1 MGKETEHVLLLK
13 VSTKQYSDFNEND
26 VKNSNF
32 ILDSRMHGST
42 RISIWKLCSRIWSLL
57 CLLGQYLWIDRKGKL
72 HLCQV
77 VQTIIYRVHFVSF
90 YRHTKKVSV
99 LSYLNM
105 EVVLLSQG
113 ELVNVIILLQIKIMF
128 SGTFSI
134 LNRRMSFFV
143 NKCII

>member
-1 MGKETEHVLLLK
+1 MCMLH
-13 VSTKQYSDFNEND
+13 
-26 VKNSNF
+26 KN
-32 ILDSRMHGST
+32 
-42 RISIWKLCSRIWSLL
+42 
-57 CLLGQYLWIDRKGKL
+57 
-72 HLCQV
+72 
-77 VQTIIYRVHFVSF
+77 
-90 YRHTKKVSV
+90 VSV

>member
-1 MGKETEHVLLLK
+1 MEHVLLLK

-26 VKNSNF
+26 VKNCNF

-57 CLLGQYLWIDRKGKL
+57 CLLGQYLWIDCKGKL

-77 VQTIIYRVHFVSF
+77 SSIDHNLQSPFCKFLQVH
-90 YRHTKKVSV
+90 KKVSV